1 MAAFPGRRPQTL
13 LELDLTEPL
22 VAPEADDP
30 LARLRA
36 RSRRLLRP
44 TLRALHEAAEDRHVV
59 GLIAKVGGMW
69 PWATM
74 QELRRGVQAF
84 GASGK
89 PTLAW
94 VETFGEL
101 GSRGMAAYVLATA
114 FGELW
119 MQPGG
124 EVGLLGVG
132 IEQTFVRGT
141 LDRLGIEPQFEQR
154 YEYKNAADV
163 LVRKEFT
170 AAHREALERL
180 SESVFSDA
188 VDTIADA
195 RGLSHDQVRELI
207 NTGPRTAPEAQ
218 AAGLVD
224 RLGYRDQAYEAMRT
238 RTDRKPELL
247 FADRWRPHRKIAP
260 PPHRR
265 DHVAVVDVRGGIAT
279 GRTRRG
285 PMGRQA
291 GSDTV
296 SAQLRA
302 AHENDRARAVVMRV
316 ESPGGS
322 AVASEVIWREVSR
335 LREAGKPVV
344 VSMGDVAASGGYYIS
359 CPAEVIVALPA
370 TLTGSIGVLGG
381 KLVVANLL
389 ERLGVSTGAVQQ
401 GAHALMYSA
410 RRGFSEDERAR
421 FAATVDAIYHDFVG
435 KVAEGRRR
443 PVADI
448 EAVARGRVWTG
459 RDALEAGLV
468 DELGGLRDAVRIARK
483 RANLPEDAP
492 VLGAIRIPPLA
503 RLSRPRNSED
513 PRTWA
518 SAGWLGPL
526 TSSGLT
532 SSGRM
537 KDLTDVAAALGL
549 PADATLRMPAI
560 YVQ

>member
-30 LARLRA
+30 IARLRA

-44 TLRALHEAAEDRHVV
+44 TLRALHEAADDRHVV

-69 PWATM
+69 PWGTM
-74 QELRRGVQAF
+74 QELRRGVQTFA
-84 GASGK
+84 ASGK

-101 GSRGMAAYVLATA
+101 GSRGMSAYVLATA

-119 MQPGG
+119 LQPGG
-124 EVGLLGVG
+124 EIGLLGVG
-132 IEQTFVRGT
+132 IETTFVRGT

-163 LVRKEFT
+163 LMRTEFT

-180 SESVFSDA
+180 AESVFGDA
-188 VDTIADA
+188 VETIADA
-195 RGLSHDQVRELI
+195 RGLSHDQVRELV
-207 NTGPRTAPEAQ
+207 NTGPRTASEAQ

-224 RLGYRDQAYEAMRT
+224 RLGYRDQAYDAMRA
-238 RTDRKPELL
+238 RTGGKSELL
-247 FADRWRPHRKIAP
+247 FADRWRPHRKLAP

-265 DHVAVVDVRGGIAT
+265 GHVALVDVRGAIAT

-291 GSDTV
+291 GSDTL

-302 AHENDRARAVVMRV
+302 ARENDRARAVVMRV

-322 AVASEVIWREVSR
+322 AVASEVIWREVWR
-335 LREAGKPVV
+335 LREADKPVI
-344 VSMGDVAASGGYYIS
+344 VSMGDVAASGGYYIA

-381 KLVVANLL
+381 KLVVDSLL
-389 ERLGVSTGAVQQ
+389 ERLGISTGTVQQ

-410 RRGFSEDERAR
+410 RRSFSEDERAR

-435 KVAEGRRR
+435 KVADGRQR

-468 DELGGLRDAVRIARK
+468 DELGGLRDAVRIARE
-483 RANLPEDAP
+483 RASLPEDAP
-492 VLGAIRIPPLA
+492 VLGAVRIPPLA

-513 PRTWA
+513 PRTWVRTA
-518 SAGWLGPL
+518 LPWAVTG
-526 TSSGLT
+526 TI
-532 SSGRM
+532 
-537 KDLTDVAAALGL
+537 KDLTDMATALGL

-560 YVQ
+560 YLQ

>member
-30 LARLRA
+30 IARLRA

-44 TLRALHEAAEDRHVV
+44 TLRALHEAADDRHVV

-69 PWATM
+69 PWGTM
-74 QELRRGVQAF
+74 QELRRGVQTFA
-84 GASGK
+84 ASGK

-101 GSRGMAAYVLATA
+101 GSRGMSAYVLATA

-119 MQPGG
+119 LQPGG
-124 EVGLLGVG
+124 EIGLLGVG
-132 IEQTFVRGT
+132 IETTFVRGA

-163 LVRKEFT
+163 LMRKEFT
-170 AAHREALERL
+170 AAHRGALERL
-180 SESVFSDA
+180 AESVFSDA
-188 VDTIADA
+188 VETIADA
-195 RGLSHDQVRELI
+195 RGLTHDQVRELV
-207 NTGPRTAPEAQ
+207 NTGPRTASEAQ

-224 RLGYRDQAYEAMRT
+224 RLGYRDQAYDAMRA
-238 RTDRKPELL
+238 RTGGKPELL
-247 FADRWRPHRKIAP
+247 FADRWRPHRKLAP

-265 DHVAVVDVRGGIAT
+265 GHVALVDVRGAIAT

-291 GSDTV
+291 GSDTL

-302 AHENDRARAVVMRV
+302 ARDNDRARAVVMRV

-322 AVASEVIWREVSR
+322 AVASEVIWREVWR
-335 LREAGKPVV
+335 LREADKPVI
-344 VSMGDVAASGGYYIS
+344 VSMGDVAASGGYYIA

-381 KLVVANLL
+381 KLVVDSLL
-389 ERLGVSTGAVQQ
+389 ERLGVGTGTVQQ

-410 RRGFSEDERAR
+410 RRSFSEDERAR

-435 KVAEGRRR
+435 KVAEGRQR

-468 DELGGLRDAVRIARK
+468 DELGGLRDAVRIARE
-483 RANLPEDAP
+483 RASLPEDAP
-492 VLGAIRIPPLA
+492 VLGAVRIPPLA

-513 PRTWA
+513 PRTWVRTA
-518 SAGWLGPL
+518 LPWAVTG
-526 TSSGLT
+526 TI
-532 SSGRM
+532 
-537 KDLTDVAAALGL
+537 KDLTDMATALGL

-560 YVQ
+560 YLQ

>member
-30 LARLRA
+30 IARLRA

-59 GLIAKVGGMW
+59 GLIAKVGGVW

-74 QELRRGVQAF
+74 QEVRRGVEAF
-84 GASGK
+84 AAGGK

-114 FGELW
+114 FRELW

-124 EVGLLGVG
+124 ELGLLGVG
-132 IEQTFVRGT
+132 IEATFVRGT
-141 LDRLGIEPQFEQR
+141 LDRLGVEPQFEQR
-154 YEYKNAADV
+154 HEYKNAADV

-170 AAHREALERL
+170 AAHREALERVA
-180 SESVFSDA
+180 ESVFSEA
-188 VDTIADA
+188 VGTIAAA
-195 RGLSHDQVRELI
+195 RNLTPDQVRQLI
-207 NTGPRTAPEAQ
+207 DSGPRTAPEAQ

-224 RLGYRDQAYEAMRT
+224 RLGFRDQAYDAMRA
-238 RTDRKPELL
+238 RTGGEPELL
-247 FADRWRPHRKIAP
+247 FADRWRPRRKLAP

-265 DHVAVVDVRGGIAT
+265 DHVALVEVKGAIAT

-285 PMGRQA
+285 PIGRQT

-302 AHENDRARAVVMRV
+302 AHDNERARAVVMRV

-322 AVASEVIWREVSR
+322 AVASEVIWREVCR
-335 LREAGKPVV
+335 LRESGKPVV
-344 VSMGDVAASGGYYIS
+344 VSMGDVAASGGYYVA
-359 CPAEVIVALPA
+359 CPADVIVALPT

-381 KLVVANLL
+381 KLVVDTLL
-389 ERLGVSTGAVQQ
+389 ERLGVTTGTVQQ
-401 GAHALMYSA
+401 GAHALMYSS
-410 RRGFSEDERAR
+410 RRGFSDEERSR
-421 FAATVDAIYHDFVG
+421 FAATVDAIYTDFVA

-443 PVADI
+443 LVAEI
-448 EAVARGRVWTG
+448 ETVARGRVWTG
-459 RDALEAGLV
+459 QDAREAGLV
-468 DELGGLRDAVRIARK
+468 DELGGLRDAVRIARE
-483 RANLPEDAP
+483 RAKLPEDAP
-492 VLGAIRIPPLA
+492 VLGAVRIPPLA

-513 PRTWA
+513 PRTWVITR
-518 SAGWLGPL
+518 SLGPA
-526 TSSGLT
+526 TGT
-532 SSGRM
+532 M
-537 KDLTDVAAALGL
+537 KDLAEVVTAFGL
-549 PADATLRMPAI
+549 PADATLRMPDI
-560 YVQ
+560 SLR

>member
-74 QELRRGVQAF
+74 QELRRGVRAF

-94 VETFGEL
+94 VESFGEL

-119 MQPGG
+119 LQPGG

-188 VDTIADA
+188 VDTIAAA
-195 RGLSHDQVRELI
+195 RGLTHDQVRELI

-247 FADRWRPHRKIAP
+247 FADRWRPRRKIAP

-302 AHENDRARAVVMRV
+302 AHDNDRARAVVMRV

-322 AVASEVIWREVSR
+322 AVASEVIWREACR

-381 KLVVANLL
+381 KLVVDNLL
-389 ERLGVSTGAVQQ
+389 ERLGISTGTVQQ

-421 FAATVDAIYHDFVG
+421 FAATIDAIYRDFVG

-468 DELGGLRDAVRIARK
+468 DELGGLRDAVRIARE

-518 SAGWLGPL
+518 GAGWLGP
-526 TSSGLT
+526 LT

-549 PADATLRMPAI
+549 PADAMLRMPAI
-560 YVQ
+560 YLQ

>member
-44 TLRALHEAAEDRHVV
+44 TLRALHEAADDRHVV
-59 GLIAKVGGMW
+59 GLIAKVGGLW
-69 PWATM
+69 PWGAM
-74 QELRRGVQAF
+74 QELRRGIQTFAD
-84 GASGK
+84 SGK
-89 PTLAW
+89 PALAW
-94 VETFGEL
+94 IETFGEL

-119 MQPGG
+119 LQPGG

-132 IEQTFVRGT
+132 IETSFVRGT

-154 YEYKNAADV
+154 HEYKNAADV

-180 SESVFSDA
+180 TESVFDDA
-188 VDTIADA
+188 VNTIAEA
-195 RGLSHDQVRELI
+195 RRLTPDQVRELI
-207 NTGPRTAPEAQ
+207 NTGPRTAAEAQ

-224 RLGYRDQAYEAMRT
+224 KLGFRDQAYDAIRART
-238 RTDRKPELL
+238 GGKPELL
-247 FADRWRPHRKIAP
+247 FADRWRPRRKIAP

-265 DHVAVVDVRGGIAT
+265 DHVAMVDVRGGIAT
-279 GRTRRG
+279 GRTRRS

-302 AHENDRARAVVMRV
+302 AHDNDRARAVVIRV
-316 ESPGGS
+316 DSPGGS
-322 AVASEVIWREVSR
+322 AVASEVIWREVCR
-335 LREAGKPVV
+335 LREDRKPVI

-370 TLTGSIGVLGG
+370 TLTGSIGVYGG
-381 KLVVANLL
+381 KMVVESLL
-389 ERLGVSTGAVQQ
+389 ERVGVSTGAVRQ
-401 GAHALMYSA
+401 GAHALMYSS
-410 RRGFSEDERAR
+410 RRRFSDEERAR
-421 FAATVDAIYHDFVG
+421 FAATVDAIYNDFVA

-443 PVADI
+443 PLADV

-468 DELGGLRDAVRIARK
+468 DELGGLRDAVRIARE

-518 SAGWLGPL
+518 SARSFGPL
-526 TSSGLT
+526 T
-532 SSGRM
+532 RAV
-537 KDLTDVAAALGL
+537 KDLADIAAALGL
-549 PADATLRMPAI
+549 PADATLRMPPI
-560 YVQ
+560 DLQ

>member
-30 LARLRA
+30 IARLRA

-44 TLRALHEAAEDRHVV
+44 TLRALHEAADDRHVV
-59 GLIAKVGGMW
+59 GLIARVGGMW
-69 PWATM
+69 PWGTM
-74 QELRRGVQAF
+74 QELRRGVQTFA
-84 GASGK
+84 ASGK

-101 GSRGMAAYVLATA
+101 GSRGMSAYVLATA

-119 MQPGG
+119 LQPGG
-124 EVGLLGVG
+124 EIGLLGVG
-132 IEQTFVRGT
+132 IETTFVRGT

-163 LVRKEFT
+163 LMRKEFT

-180 SESVFSDA
+180 AESVFSDA
-188 VDTIADA
+188 VETIADA
-195 RGLSHDQVRELI
+195 RGLTHDQVRELV
-207 NTGPRTAPEAQ
+207 NSGPRTASEAQ

-224 RLGYRDQAYEAMRT
+224 RLGYRDQAYEAMRA
-238 RTDRKPELL
+238 RTGGKPELL
-247 FADRWRPHRKIAP
+247 FADRWRPHRKLAP

-265 DHVAVVDVRGGIAT
+265 GHVALVDVRGAIAT

-291 GSDTV
+291 GSDTL

-302 AHENDRARAVVMRV
+302 AHDNDRARAVVMRV

-322 AVASEVIWREVSR
+322 AVASEVIWREVWR
-335 LREAGKPVV
+335 LREADKPVI
-344 VSMGDVAASGGYYIS
+344 VSMGDVAASGGYYIA

-381 KLVVANLL
+381 KLVVDSLL
-389 ERLGVSTGAVQQ
+389 ERLGVSTGTVQQ

-410 RRGFSEDERAR
+410 RRSFSEDERAR

-435 KVAEGRRR
+435 KVAEGRQR

-448 EAVARGRVWTG
+448 EAVAKGRVWTG

-468 DELGGLRDAVRIARK
+468 DELGGLRDAVRIARE
-483 RANLPEDAP
+483 RASLSEDAP

-513 PRTWA
+513 PRTWVRTA
-518 SAGWLGPL
+518 LPWVVTG
-526 TSSGLT
+526 TI
-532 SSGRM
+532 
-537 KDLTDVAAALGL
+537 KDLTDMATALGL

-560 YVQ
+560 YLQ

>member
-30 LARLRA
+30 IARLRA

-44 TLRALHEAAEDRHVV
+44 TLRALHEAADDRHVV

-69 PWATM
+69 PWGTM
-74 QELRRGVQAF
+74 QELRRGVQTFA
-84 GASGK
+84 ASGK

-101 GSRGMAAYVLATA
+101 GSRGMSAYVLATA

-119 MQPGG
+119 LQPGG
-124 EVGLLGVG
+124 EIGLLGVG
-132 IEQTFVRGT
+132 IETTFVRGT
-141 LDRLGIEPQFEQR
+141 LDQLGIEPQFEQR

-163 LVRKEFT
+163 LMRKEFT

-180 SESVFSDA
+180 AESVFSDA
-188 VDTIADA
+188 VETIADA
-195 RGLSHDQVRELI
+195 RGLTHDQVRELV
-207 NTGPRTAPEAQ
+207 NSGPRTASEAQ

-224 RLGYRDQAYEAMRT
+224 RLGYRDQAYEAMRA
-238 RTDRKPELL
+238 RTGGKPELL
-247 FADRWRPHRKIAP
+247 FADRWRPHRKLAP

-265 DHVAVVDVRGGIAT
+265 GHVALVDVRGAIAT

-291 GSDTV
+291 GSDTL

-302 AHENDRARAVVMRV
+302 ARDNDRARAVVMRV

-322 AVASEVIWREVSR
+322 AVASEVIWREVWR
-335 LREAGKPVV
+335 LREADKPVI
-344 VSMGDVAASGGYYIS
+344 VSMGDVAASGGYYIA

-381 KLVVANLL
+381 KLVVDSLL
-389 ERLGVSTGAVQQ
+389 ERLGVSTGTVQQ

-410 RRGFSEDERAR
+410 RRSFSEDERAR
-421 FAATVDAIYHDFVG
+421 FAATVDALYHDFVG
-435 KVAEGRRR
+435 KVAEGRQR

-468 DELGGLRDAVRIARK
+468 DELGGLRDAVRIARE

-492 VLGAIRIPPLA
+492 VLGAVRIPPLA

-513 PRTWA
+513 PRTWVRTA
-518 SAGWLGPL
+518 LPWAVTG
-526 TSSGLT
+526 TI
-532 SSGRM
+532 
-537 KDLTDVAAALGL
+537 KDLTDMATALGL

-560 YVQ
+560 YLQ

>member
-22 VAPEADDP
+22 VAPEPDDP

-36 RSRRLLRP
+36 RGRRLLRP

-59 GLIAKVGGMW
+59 GLIAKVGGIW

-74 QELRRGVQAF
+74 QEVRRGVQTFA
-84 GASGK
+84 ASGK

-94 VETFGEL
+94 AESFGEV
-101 GSRGMAAYVLATA
+101 GSRDMAAYVLATA

-119 MQPGG
+119 LLPGG
-124 EVGLLGVG
+124 GVGLLGVG
-132 IEQTFVRGT
+132 IETPFIRGT

-154 YEYKNAADV
+154 HEYKNAADV
-163 LVRKEFT
+163 LLRKEFT
-170 AAHREALERL
+170 AAHREVLERVA
-180 SESVFSDA
+180 ESVFSDA
-188 VDTIADA
+188 IGTIAEA
-195 RGLSHDQVRELI
+195 RGLTHDQVRELVD
-207 NTGPRTAPEAQ
+207 TGPHTASEAQ

-224 RLGYRDQAYEAMRT
+224 RLGFRDQAYEAMRD
-238 RTDRKPELL
+238 RTGSEAELL
-247 FADRWRPHRKIAP
+247 FADRWRPRRKIAP

-265 DHVAVVDVRGGIAT
+265 GHVALVEVRGGISS
-279 GRTRRG
+279 GRTRRS

-302 AHENDRARAVVMRV
+302 AHDNDRARAVVLRV

-322 AVASEVIWREVSR
+322 ALASEVIWREVWR
-335 LREAGKPVV
+335 LRESGKPVV
-344 VSMGDVAASGGYYIS
+344 VSMGDVAASGGYYIA

-381 KLVVANLL
+381 KLVVDGLL
-389 ERLGVSTGAVQQ
+389 ERVGVNTGSVQR
-401 GAHALMYSA
+401 GARALMYSP

-421 FAATVDAIYHDFVG
+421 FAGTIDVIYNDFVG
-435 KVAEGRRR
+435 KVAAGRKR
-443 PVADI
+443 PVAEI

-468 DELGGLRDAVRIARK
+468 DELGALRDAVRIARE
-483 RANLPEDAP
+483 RADLPEDAP

-503 RLSRPRNSED
+503 RLSRPKNSED
-513 PRTWA
+513 PRTWVGTA
-518 SAGWLGPL
+518 WP
-526 TSSGLT
+526 GL
-532 SSGRM
+532 R
-537 KDLTDVAAALGL
+537 DVVSALGL
-549 PADATLRMPAI
+549 TADATLRMPDI
-560 YVQ
+560 TLR

>member
-1 MAAFPGRRPQTL
+1 MVAIPGRRPQTL

-22 VAPEADDP
+22 VAPEPDDP
-30 LARLRA
+30 IARLRA
-36 RSRRLLRP
+36 RGRRLLRP

-59 GLIAKVGGMW
+59 GLIAKVGGIW

-84 GASGK
+84 AASGK

-101 GSRGMAAYVLATA
+101 GSRGMASYVLATA

-119 MQPGG
+119 LQPGG
-124 EVGLLGVG
+124 EVSLLGVG
-132 IEQTFVRGT
+132 IETTFVRGS
-141 LDRLGIEPQFEQR
+141 LDRLGIEPQIEQR
-154 YEYKNAADV
+154 HEYKNAADV
-163 LVRKEFT
+163 LMRKEFT
-170 AAHREALERL
+170 EAHREALERL
-180 SESVFSDA
+180 AESVFSDA

-195 RGLSHDQVRELI
+195 RGLTQDQVRQLI
-207 NTGPRTAPEAQ
+207 DTGPRTASEAQ

-224 RLGYRDQAYEAMRT
+224 KLGFRDQAYDAMRA
-238 RTDRKPELL
+238 RTGGKPELL
-247 FADRWRPHRKIAP
+247 FADRWRPRRKIAP

-265 DHVAVVDVRGGIAT
+265 NHVALVEVRGGIST

-302 AHENDRARAVVMRV
+302 AHENDRAQAVVMRV

-322 AVASEVIWREVSR
+322 AVASEVIWREVCR

-344 VSMGDVAASGGYYIS
+344 VSMGDIAASGGYYIA
-359 CPAEVIVALPA
+359 CPAEVIVALSS

-381 KLVVANLL
+381 KLVVDNML
-389 ERLGVSTGAVQQ
+389 ERLGVTTGTVQQ
-401 GAHALMYSA
+401 GAHALMYSS

-421 FAATVDAIYHDFVG
+421 FAATVDAIYTDFVG

-443 PVADI
+443 PVAEI

-459 RDALEAGLV
+459 RDAFEAGLV
-468 DELGGLRDAVRIARK
+468 DELGGLRDAVRIARE
-483 RANLPEDAP
+483 RANLPQDAP

-503 RLSRPRNSED
+503 RLSRPRNSDD

-518 SAGWLGPL
+518 GVTSPL
-526 TSSGLT
+526 PAAAT
-532 SSGRM
+532 M
-537 KDLTDVAAALGL
+537 KALTDVAAALGL
-549 PADATLRMPAI
+549 PADATLRMPEI
-560 YVQ
+560 SLQ

>member
-30 LARLRA
+30 IARLRA

-44 TLRALHEAAEDRHVV
+44 TLRALHEAADDRHVV

-69 PWATM
+69 PWGTM
-74 QELRRGVQAF
+74 QELRRGVQNFA
-84 GASGK
+84 ASGK

-114 FGELW
+114 FRELW
-119 MQPGG
+119 LQPGG
-124 EVGLLGVG
+124 EVSLLGVG
-132 IEQTFVRGT
+132 IETPFVRGT
-141 LDRLGIEPQFEQR
+141 LDRLGIEPEFEQR
-154 YEYKNAADV
+154 HEYKNAVDV
-163 LVRKEFT
+163 LTRKEFT

-180 SESVFSDA
+180 AESVFSDA
-188 VDTIADA
+188 VETIAEA
-195 RGLSHDQVRELI
+195 RGLTSDQVRELI

-224 RLGYRDQAYEAMRT
+224 QLGYRDQAYDAMRA
-238 RTDRKPELL
+238 RIDGKPELL
-247 FADRWRPHRKIAP
+247 FADRWRAHRKLAP

-265 DHVAVVDVRGGIAT
+265 GHVALVDVRGGITT

-285 PMGRQA
+285 PMGRQT

-302 AHENDRARAVVMRV
+302 AHDNDRARAVVIRV

-322 AVASEVIWREVSR
+322 AVASEVIWREVCR
-335 LREAGKPVV
+335 LREADKPVII
-344 VSMGDVAASGGYYIS
+344 SMGDVAASGGYYIA
-359 CPAEVIVALPA
+359 CPADVIVALPA
-370 TLTGSIGVLGG
+370 TLTGSIGVYGG
-381 KLVVANLL
+381 KLVVDSLL
-389 ERLGVSTGAVQQ
+389 ERLGVSTGRVQQ

-410 RRGFSEDERAR
+410 RRSFSADERAR

-435 KVAEGRRR
+435 KVAEGRQR

-468 DELGGLRDAVRIARK
+468 DELGGLRDAVRIARE

-492 VLGAIRIPPLA
+492 VLGAVRIPPLA

-513 PRTWA
+513 PRTWVRTA
-518 SAGWLGPL
+518 LPWAVTG
-526 TSSGLT
+526 TI
-532 SSGRM
+532 
-537 KDLTDVAAALGL
+537 KDLTDMATALGL

-560 YVQ
+560 YLQ

>member
-1 MAAFPGRRPQTL
+1 MPSFPGRRPQTL

-22 VAPEADDP
+22 VAPELDDP
-30 LARLRA
+30 IARLRA
-36 RSRRLLRP
+36 RGRRLLRP

-74 QELRRGVQAF
+74 QEVRRGVLAF
-84 GASGK
+84 AASGK

-94 VETFGEL
+94 GESFGEL
-101 GSRGMAAYVLATA
+101 AGARDMPAYVLATA
-114 FGELW
+114 FGEVWL
-119 MQPGG
+119 QPGG
-124 EVGLLGVG
+124 GVGLLGVG
-132 IEQTFVRGT
+132 IETPFLRGT

-154 YEYKNAADV
+154 YEYKNGADV

-180 SESVFSDA
+180 AESVFNDA
-188 VDTIADA
+188 VDTIAEA
-195 RGLSHDQVRELI
+195 RGLTHDQVHELI
-207 NTGPRTAPEAQ
+207 NTGPRTAAEAQ
-218 AAGLVD
+218 GAGLID
-224 RLGYRDQAYEAMRT
+224 RLGYRDEAYQAMQA
-238 RTDRKPELL
+238 RTDGKPELL
-247 FADRWRPHRKIAP
+247 FADRWRPRGKIAP
-260 PPHRR
+260 PAHRR
-265 DHVAVVDVRGGIAT
+265 GHVAVVEVRGAIVG

-285 PMGRQA
+285 PFGRGA

-302 AHENDRARAVVMRV
+302 ARDNDRARAVVLRI

-322 AVASEVIWREVSR
+322 AVASDVIWREMCR
-335 LREAGKPVV
+335 LRESGKPVV
-344 VSMGDVAASGGYYIS
+344 VSMGDVAASGGYYIA

-381 KLVVANLL
+381 KLVVNALL
-389 ERLGVSTGAVQQ
+389 ERMGVNTGIVQR
-401 GAHALMYSA
+401 GARALMYSP

-435 KVAEGRRR
+435 KVAAGRKR

-468 DELGGLRDAVRIARK
+468 DELGGLRDAVRIARE
-483 RANLPEDAP
+483 RGNLPEDAP

-503 RLSRPRNSED
+503 RLTRPKNSED
-513 PRTWA
+513 PRTWM
-518 SAGWLGPL
+518 SIGWPGFA
-526 TSSGLT
+526 TGSGHL
-532 SSGRM
+532 
-537 KDLTDVAAALGL
+537 KDLADVAAALGL
-549 PADATLRMPAI
+549 PTDAVLRMPDI
-560 YVQ
+560 TLR

>member
-30 LARLRA
+30 IARLRA

-44 TLRALHEAAEDRHVV
+44 TLRALHEAADDRHVV
-59 GLIAKVGGMW
+59 GLIAKVGGLW
-69 PWATM
+69 PWGTM
-74 QELRRGVQAF
+74 QELRRGIQTFAD
-84 GASGK
+84 SGK

-101 GSRGMAAYVLATA
+101 GSRGMSAYVLATA

-119 MQPGG
+119 LQPGG

-132 IEQTFVRGT
+132 IETTFVRGT

-154 YEYKNAADV
+154 YEYKNAADI
-163 LVRKEFT
+163 LMRKEFT

-180 SESVFSDA
+180 TESVFSDA
-188 VDTIADA
+188 VETIADA
-195 RGLSHDQVRELI
+195 RGLTSDQVRELV
-207 NTGPRTAPEAQ
+207 NTGPRTASEAQ

-224 RLGYRDQAYEAMRT
+224 RLGYRDQAYDAMRT
-238 RTDRKPELL
+238 RTGGKPELL
-247 FADRWRPHRKIAP
+247 FADRWRPHRKLAP

-265 DHVAVVDVRGGIAT
+265 GHVALVDVRGGIAT

-302 AHENDRARAVVMRV
+302 ARDNDRARAVVMRV

-322 AVASEVIWREVSR
+322 AVASEVIWREVWR
-335 LREAGKPVV
+335 LREADKPVI
-344 VSMGDVAASGGYYIS
+344 VSMGDVAASGGYYIA

-381 KLVVANLL
+381 KLVVDSLL
-389 ERLGVSTGAVQQ
+389 ERLGVSTGTVQQ

-410 RRGFSEDERAR
+410 RRSFSEDERAR

-435 KVAEGRRR
+435 KVAEGRQR

-468 DELGGLRDAVRIARK
+468 DELGGLRDAVRIARQ
-483 RANLPEDAP
+483 RASLPEDAP

-513 PRTWA
+513 PRTWVRTA
-518 SAGWLGPL
+518 LPWAVTG
-526 TSSGLT
+526 T
-532 SSGRM
+532 M
-537 KDLTDVAAALGL
+537 KDLTDMATALGL

-560 YVQ
+560 YLR

>member
-30 LARLRA
+30 IARLRA

-44 TLRALHEAAEDRHVV
+44 TLRALHEAADDRHVV

-69 PWATM
+69 PWGTM
-74 QELRRGVQAF
+74 QELRRGVQTFA
-84 GASGK
+84 ASGK

-101 GSRGMAAYVLATA
+101 GSRGMSAYVLATA

-119 MQPGG
+119 LQPGG
-124 EVGLLGVG
+124 EIGLLGVG
-132 IEQTFVRGT
+132 IETTFVRGA

-163 LVRKEFT
+163 LMRKEFT

-180 SESVFSDA
+180 AESVFSDA
-188 VDTIADA
+188 VETIADA
-195 RGLSHDQVRELI
+195 RGLTHDQVRELV
-207 NTGPRTAPEAQ
+207 NTGPRTASEAQ

-224 RLGYRDQAYEAMRT
+224 RLGYRDQAYDAMRA
-238 RTDRKPELL
+238 RTGGKPELL
-247 FADRWRPHRKIAP
+247 FADRWRPHRKLAP

-265 DHVAVVDVRGGIAT
+265 GHVALVDVRGAIAT

-291 GSDTV
+291 GSDTL

-302 AHENDRARAVVMRV
+302 ARDNDRARAVVMRV

-322 AVASEVIWREVSR
+322 AVASEVIWREVWR
-335 LREAGKPVV
+335 LREADKPVI
-344 VSMGDVAASGGYYIS
+344 VSMGDVAASGGYYIA

-381 KLVVANLL
+381 KLVVDSLL
-389 ERLGVSTGAVQQ
+389 ERLGVGTGTVQQ

-410 RRGFSEDERAR
+410 RRSFSEDERAR

-435 KVAEGRRR
+435 KVAEGRQR

-468 DELGGLRDAVRIARK
+468 DELGGLRDAVRIARE
-483 RANLPEDAP
+483 RASLPEDAP
-492 VLGAIRIPPLA
+492 VLGAVRIPPLA

-513 PRTWA
+513 PRTWVRTA
-518 SAGWLGPL
+518 LPWAAVTG
-526 TSSGLT
+526 TI
-532 SSGRM
+532 
-537 KDLTDVAAALGL
+537 KDLTDMATALGL

-560 YVQ
+560 YLQ

>member
-30 LARLRA
+30 IARLRA

-44 TLRALHEAAEDRHVV
+44 TLRALHEAADDRHVV
-59 GLIAKVGGMW
+59 GLIARVGGMW
-69 PWATM
+69 PWGTM
-74 QELRRGVQAF
+74 QELRRGVQTFA
-84 GASGK
+84 ASGK

-101 GSRGMAAYVLATA
+101 GSRGMSAYVLATA

-119 MQPGG
+119 LQPGG
-124 EVGLLGVG
+124 EIGLLGVG
-132 IEQTFVRGT
+132 IETTFVRGT

-163 LVRKEFT
+163 LMRKEFT

-180 SESVFSDA
+180 AESVFSDA
-188 VDTIADA
+188 VETIADA
-195 RGLSHDQVRELI
+195 RGLTHDQVRELV
-207 NTGPRTAPEAQ
+207 NSGPRTASEAQ
-218 AAGLVD
+218 ATGLVD
-224 RLGYRDQAYEAMRT
+224 RLGYRDQAYDAMRA
-238 RTDRKPELL
+238 RTGGKPELL
-247 FADRWRPHRKIAP
+247 FADRWRPHRKLAP

-265 DHVAVVDVRGGIAT
+265 GHVALVDVRGAIAT

-291 GSDTV
+291 GSDTL

-302 AHENDRARAVVMRV
+302 ARDNDRARAVVMRV

-322 AVASEVIWREVSR
+322 AVASEVIWREVWR
-335 LREAGKPVV
+335 LREADKPVI
-344 VSMGDVAASGGYYIS
+344 VSMGDVAASGGYYIA

-381 KLVVANLL
+381 KLVVDSLL
-389 ERLGVSTGAVQQ
+389 ERLGVSTGTVQQ

-410 RRGFSEDERAR
+410 RRSFSEDERAR

-435 KVAEGRRR
+435 KVAEGRQR

-448 EAVARGRVWTG
+448 EAVAKGRVWTG

-468 DELGGLRDAVRIARK
+468 DELGGLRDAVRIARE

-492 VLGAIRIPPLA
+492 VLGAVRIPPLA

-513 PRTWA
+513 PRTWVRTA
-518 SAGWLGPL
+518 LPWPVTG
-526 TSSGLT
+526 TI
-532 SSGRM
+532 
-537 KDLTDVAAALGL
+537 KDLTDMATALGL

-560 YVQ
+560 YLQ

>member
-22 VAPEADDP
+22 MAPEADDP
-30 LARLRA
+30 IARLRA

-44 TLRALHEAAEDRHVV
+44 TLRALHEAADDRHVV
-59 GLIAKVGGMW
+59 GLIAKVGGLW
-69 PWATM
+69 PWGTM
-74 QELRRGVQAF
+74 QELRRGVQTFAD
-84 GASGK
+84 SGK

-94 VETFGEL
+94 IETFGEL

-119 MQPGG
+119 LQPGG

-132 IEQTFVRGT
+132 IEATFVRGT

-154 YEYKNAADV
+154 HEYKNAADV

-180 SESVFSDA
+180 TESVFSDA
-188 VDTIADA
+188 VNTIAEA
-195 RGLSHDQVRELI
+195 RSLTPDQVRELI
-207 NTGPRTAPEAQ
+207 NTGPRTAAEAQ

-224 RLGYRDQAYEAMRT
+224 KLGFRDQAYDAMRA
-238 RTDRKPELL
+238 RTGGKPELL
-247 FADRWRPHRKIAP
+247 FADRWRPQRKIAP

-265 DHVAVVDVRGGIAT
+265 GHVAMVDVRGGIAT
-279 GRTRRG
+279 GRTRRS

-302 AHENDRARAVVMRV
+302 AHDNDRARAVVLRV

-322 AVASEVIWREVSR
+322 AVASEVIWREVCR
-335 LREAGKPVV
+335 LREARKPVI

-370 TLTGSIGVLGG
+370 TLTGSIGVSGG
-381 KLVVANLL
+381 KLVVDGLL
-389 ERLGVSTGAVQQ
+389 DRLGVSTGTVQQ
-401 GAHALMYSA
+401 GAHALMYSS
-410 RRGFSEDERAR
+410 RRRFSDEELAR
-421 FAATVDAIYHDFVG
+421 FAATVDAIYNDFVA

-443 PVADI
+443 PVADV

-459 RDALEAGLV
+459 QDALEAGLV
-468 DELGGLRDAVRIARK
+468 DELGGLRDAVRIARE
-483 RANLPEDAP
+483 RANLPDDAP

-518 SAGWLGPL
+518 VARSFGPL
-526 TSSGLT
+526 TGAI
-532 SSGRM
+532 
-537 KDLTDVAAALGL
+537 KDLAEFAAALGV
-549 PADATLRMPAI
+549 PADATLRMPDI
-560 YVQ
+560 HIQ

>member
-30 LARLRA
+30 IARLRA

-44 TLRALHEAAEDRHVV
+44 TLRALHEAADDRHVV

-69 PWATM
+69 PWGTM
-74 QELRRGVQAF
+74 QELRRGVQNFA
-84 GASGK
+84 ASGK

-114 FGELW
+114 FRELW
-119 MQPGG
+119 LQPGG
-124 EVGLLGVG
+124 EVSLLGVG
-132 IEQTFVRGT
+132 IETPFVRGT
-141 LDRLGIEPQFEQR
+141 LDRLGIEPEFEQR
-154 YEYKNAADV
+154 HEYKNAVDV
-163 LVRKEFT
+163 LTRKEFT

-180 SESVFSDA
+180 AESVFSDA
-188 VDTIADA
+188 VETIAEA
-195 RGLSHDQVRELI
+195 RGLTSDQVRELI

-224 RLGYRDQAYEAMRT
+224 QLGYRDQAYDAVRA
-238 RTDRKPELL
+238 RIDGKPELL
-247 FADRWRPHRKIAP
+247 FADRWRAHRKLAP

-265 DHVAVVDVRGGIAT
+265 GHVALVDVRGGITT

-285 PMGRQA
+285 PMGRQT

-302 AHENDRARAVVMRV
+302 AHDNDRARAVVIRV

-322 AVASEVIWREVSR
+322 AVASEVIWREVCR
-335 LREAGKPVV
+335 LREADKPVII
-344 VSMGDVAASGGYYIS
+344 SMGDVAASGGYYIA
-359 CPAEVIVALPA
+359 CPADVIVALPA
-370 TLTGSIGVLGG
+370 TLTGSIGVYGG
-381 KLVVANLL
+381 KLVVDSLL
-389 ERLGVSTGAVQQ
+389 ERLGVSTGRVQQ

-410 RRGFSEDERAR
+410 RRSFSEDERAR

-435 KVAEGRRR
+435 KVAEGRQR

-468 DELGGLRDAVRIARK
+468 DELGGLRDAVRIARE

-492 VLGAIRIPPLA
+492 VLGAVRIPPLA

-513 PRTWA
+513 PRTWVRTA
-518 SAGWLGPL
+518 LPWAVTG
-526 TSSGLT
+526 TI
-532 SSGRM
+532 
-537 KDLTDVAAALGL
+537 KDLTDMATALGL

-560 YVQ
+560 YLQ

>member
-30 LARLRA
+30 IARLRA

-44 TLRALHEAAEDRHVV
+44 TLRALHEAADDRHVV
-59 GLIAKVGGMW
+59 GLIARVGGMW
-69 PWATM
+69 PWGTM
-74 QELRRGVQAF
+74 QELRRGLQTFA
-84 GASGK
+84 ASGK

-101 GSRGMAAYVLATA
+101 GSRGMSAYVLATA

-119 MQPGG
+119 LQPGG
-124 EVGLLGVG
+124 EIVLLGVG
-132 IEQTFVRGT
+132 IETTFVRGT

-163 LVRKEFT
+163 LMRKEFT

-180 SESVFSDA
+180 AESVFSDA
-188 VDTIADA
+188 VETIADA
-195 RGLSHDQVRELI
+195 RGLTHDQVRELV
-207 NTGPRTAPEAQ
+207 NSGPRTASEAQ

-224 RLGYRDQAYEAMRT
+224 RLGYRDQAYEAMRA
-238 RTDRKPELL
+238 RTGGKPELL
-247 FADRWRPHRKIAP
+247 FADRWRPHRKLAP

-265 DHVAVVDVRGGIAT
+265 GHVALVDVRGAIAT

-291 GSDTV
+291 GSDTL

-302 AHENDRARAVVMRV
+302 AHDNDRARAVVMRV

-322 AVASEVIWREVSR
+322 AVASEVIWREVWR
-335 LREAGKPVV
+335 LREADKPVI
-344 VSMGDVAASGGYYIS
+344 VSMGDVAASGGYYIA

-381 KLVVANLL
+381 KLVVDSLL
-389 ERLGVSTGAVQQ
+389 ERLGVSTGTVQQ

-410 RRGFSEDERAR
+410 RRSFSEDERAR

-435 KVAEGRRR
+435 KVAEGRQR

-448 EAVARGRVWTG
+448 EAVAKGRVWTG

-468 DELGGLRDAVRIARK
+468 DELGGLRDAVRIARE

-492 VLGAIRIPPLA
+492 VLGAVRIPPLA

-513 PRTWA
+513 PRTWVRTA
-518 SAGWLGPL
+518 LPWPVTG
-526 TSSGLT
+526 TI
-532 SSGRM
+532 
-537 KDLTDVAAALGL
+537 KDLTDMATALGL

-560 YVQ
+560 YLQ